1 MFWVDTV
8 CQYLFCDY
16 TVCAPLFDQ
25 NRMWRKNRSSSKE
38 SNCVGTDLNRNFD
51 ANWCSKSEMETELA
65 AWGLLV
71 SDLTYKLLPLFPW
84 ASLLSP
90 KLLSIQGRCTATDSV
105 SLNVCVCV
113 CASGCV
119 GEKGRRWLCVLTKW
133 KINVLL
139 YCVCSEGSLQQALW
153 WDILWPVPRVGAWG
167 RSRG

>member
-25 NRMWRKNRSSSKE
+25 NRMWRKNRSMSKE

-71 SDLTYKLLPLFPW
+71 SDPTIKLLPLFPW
-84 ASLLSP
+84 ASLLSL
-90 KLLSIQGRCTATDSV
+90 KLLSIQGCCTATDSV
-105 SLNVCVCV
+105 SLNACVCFW
-113 CASGCV
+113 GCW
-119 GEKGRRWLCVLTKW
+119 EKGRRRLCVLTKW
-133 KINVLL
+133 KINALL
-139 YCVCSEGSLQQALW
+139 YSLCSKGSLQQALW
-153 WDILWPVPRVGAWG
+153 WDILRPVPRVGAWG